1 MSLIYRPP
9 DLRHA
14 HAARR
19 TFTRV
24 GKPSARQTLTQT
36 VPAYIIDKSSG
47 TWGAAC
53 ETIMATAAP
62 TLKFTIDQYDLMIAA
77 GVFVTPGTA
86 GVPTGQPPRVEL
98 IHGEIVMMSPIGPR
112 HEEVVDRLTAWSFA
126 CLPPGVI
133 RVRIQQSLEIPGHD
147 SVPQPDVAW
156 VRPRG
161 YATQRPRATDA
172 VLVIEVAE
180 SSVRHDLGEKA
191 ALYAAGGVPEYWVVD
206 VAEQI
211 VHVLRS
217 PGMRGYAEHRVVG
230 AADSIAPL
238 VASTAEHSHA
248 SLAAAML
255 FEPRP

>member
-1 MSLIYRPP
+1 
-9 DLRHA
+9 
-14 HAARR
+14 
-19 TFTRV
+19 
-24 GKPSARQTLTQT
+24 
-36 VPAYIIDKSSG
+36 
-47 TWGAAC
+47 
-53 ETIMATAAP
+53 MATAAP

-77 GVFVTPGTA
+77 GVFATPKTTG
-86 GVPTGQPPRVEL
+86 GPTGRPPRVEL
-98 IHGEIVMMSPIGPR
+98 INGEIVMMSSIGPR

-211 VHVLRS
+211 VHVWRS

-230 AADSIAPL
+230 AADSITPL
-238 VASTAEHSHA
+238 PASTAEHTHA
-248 SLAAAML
+248 SLAVAML